1 MTDTRVVLVTGV
13 ARFWGSRVAAQLVG
27 RADLQVMGLDIE
39 APGNGIKGLD
49 FVQADVRNPLLAD
62 LFETANVDT
71 VCHLAFVETSRPD
84 PAAYD
89 ANVKGTIHLLEACA
103 EAGVRKVVLKSSA
116 AVYGAHADNPA
127 FLTEAHPLRGSP
139 RYGYVRDLIDVE
151 KFCSGFAHRV
161 PALLITILRFSNI
174 VGPRVDTPLTR
185 FLKEAW
191 TPSLLGFD
199 PMMQVIHEEDAVRA
213 LIHAIDHDVPG
224 VFNVA
229 AEGIMPLNR
238 LRSLAGKRR
247 VVVAHPL
254 AYWAT
259 RALGVAGLGLQRYAP
274 VQLDYIRYPWVVDLH
289 RMREELGFHPRLDGE
304 EALRDFAA
312 RHRGG
317 PYPSEPVWLS
327 RDEERLQG
335 IIDVRRQAQAEQGGP
350 SSSAEE
356 GEDE

>member
-1 MTDTRVVLVTGV
+1 
-13 ARFWGSRVAAQLVG
+13 
-27 RADLQVMGLDIE
+27 
-39 APGNGIKGLD
+39 
-49 FVQADVRNPLLAD
+49 
-62 LFETANVDT
+62 
-71 VCHLAFVETSRPD
+71 
-84 PAAYD
+84 
-89 ANVKGTIHLLEACA
+89 
-103 EAGVRKVVLKSSA
+103 
-116 AVYGAHADNPA
+116 
-127 FLTEAHPLRGSP
+127 
-139 RYGYVRDLIDVE
+139 
-151 KFCSGFAHRV
+151 
-161 PALLITILRFSNI
+161 
-174 VGPRVDTPLTR
+174 LTR

-229 AEGIMPLNR
+229 AEGIVPLNR

>member
-13 ARFWGSRVAAQLVG
+13 AGFWGSRVAAQLVG
-27 RADLQVMGLDIE
+27 RADLQLMGLDIE
-39 APGNGIKGLD
+39 ATGDGIKGLD

-71 VCHLAFVETSRPD
+71 VCHLAFAETSRPNS
-84 PAAYD
+84 AAYD

-103 EAGVRKVVLKSSA
+103 EAGVRKVVLKSSM
-116 AVYGAHADNPA
+116 AVYGAHPDNPA
-127 FLTEAHPLRGSP
+127 FLTEAHPLRGNR

-151 KFCSGFAHRV
+151 KFCAGFAHHA
-161 PALLITILRFSNI
+161 PALLTTILRFSSI
-174 VGPRVDTPLTR
+174 VGPQVDTPMTR
-185 FLKEAW
+185 FLREAW

-199 PMMQVIHEEDAVRA
+199 PMMQVVHEDDVVRA
-213 LIHAIDHDVPG
+213 LVHALDHDAPG

-229 AEGIMPLNR
+229 AEGVMPLNR

-247 VVVAHPL
+247 VAVAHPL
-254 AYWAT
+254 AYWAA
-259 RALGVAGLGLQRYAP
+259 RALGAGGLGFQRYAP
-274 VQLDYIRYPWVVDLH
+274 VELDYIRYPWVGDLR
-289 RMREELGFHPRLDGE
+289 RMREELDFHTRLDAE
-304 EALRDFAA
+304 EALQDFAV

-335 IIDVRRQAQAEQGGP
+335 VIDVRRQARAEQAG
-350 SSSAEE
+350 SRSAAEE
-356 GEDE
+356 GDDE